1 MTDLEIVL
9 CRHGETDWTVS
20 GQHTSRTDLPLNP
33 RGVEQA
39 ACLEKRLKR
48 ESFRSIFCSPM
59 KRCLMTCHALGPAS
73 PETEPRAV
81 EWNYGDYEGLTS
93 PEIEKKRPGWNL
105 FSDGA
110 PHGETPEQV
119 GARADALLA
128 ELRKKQG
135 KVLLVSHGH
144 FLRVLVVRWIGL
156 PVSAGALF
164 SLSVA
169 SLGKL
174 GFEKGRPALKLWN
187 DVSHLEKL

>member
-1 MTDLEIVL
+1 MDLEIVL

-39 ACLEKRLKR
+39 IWLKR
-48 ESFRSIFCSPM
+48 RIEECDWSAIFCSPM
-59 KRCLMTCHALGPAS
+59 KRCLMTCGAFGYDK
-73 PETEPRAV
+73 PEIEPRAV

-93 PEIEKKRPGWNL
+93 PEIGKKQSGWNL
-105 FSDGA
+105 FADGV
-110 PHGETPEQV
+110 PHGETPEQA

-128 ELRKKQG
+128 DLAKKQG

-144 FLRVLVVRWIGL
+144 FIRVLAVRWIGL

-169 SLGKL
+169 SLSKL
-174 GFEKGRPALKLWN
+174 GYEKGRPAVKLWN

>member
-1 MTDLEIVL
+1 MMDLEIFL

-20 GQHTSRTDLPLNP
+20 GQHTSRTDLPLNAKG
-33 RGVEQA
+33 REQA
-39 ACLEKRLKR
+39 ERLRQRIGKDGW
-48 ESFRSIFCSPM
+48 SAVLSSPM
-59 KRCLMTCHALGPAS
+59 KRCIMTSEVLGLE
-73 PETEPRAV
+73 PEIEPRAV

-93 PEIEKKRPGWNL
+93 PEIGKKRPGWNL

-119 GARADALLA
+119 GARADALLR
-128 ELRKKQG
+128 ELKKKQG
-135 KVLLVSHGH
+135 KIVLVSHGH
-144 FLRVLVVRWIGL
+144 FIRVLAVRWIGL

-169 SLGKL
+169 SLSKL
-174 GFEKGRPALKLWN
+174 GYEKGRPALKLWN